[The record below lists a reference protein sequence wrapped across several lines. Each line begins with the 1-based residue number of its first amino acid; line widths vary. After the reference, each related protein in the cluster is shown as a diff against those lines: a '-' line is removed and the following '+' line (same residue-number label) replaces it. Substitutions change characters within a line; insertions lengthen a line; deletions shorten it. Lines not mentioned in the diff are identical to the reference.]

1 MRMKPGRQTVI
12 IEIISEKNIET
23 QQQLIEELAARGIRS
38 TQATLSRDIRDLKLI
53 KEPSADGRSRYV
65 RKEEPE
71 EEKKAEDIMKA
82 ILRPSVKSYEAA
94 QNIVVIKTFP
104 GLASAACAAIDS
116 MQLSGLV
123 GTIAGEDT
131 IFIAMKTSQLAE
143 ELVEKMHE
151 IL

>member
-1 MRMKPGRQTVI
+1 MKPGRQTVI

-82 ILRPSVKSYEAA
+82 ILRPSVKSYETA
-94 QNIVVIKTFP
+94 QNIIVIKTFP

-116 MQLSGLV
+116 MKLSGLV

-131 IFIAMKTSQLAE
+131 IFIAMKTPQIAE